1 MKFEYDILIS
11 FSDADNKPL
20 DKSQK
25 GWVDS
30 FHNFLERLL
39 TQLMGEKPVIKI
51 SNGNAPAD
59 ISSKALT
66 MVSVISPD
74 YVESVTCVREAE
86 SFYRNLEKENKL
98 QKDGLNRIFK
108 VLKSYVPTNKH
119 PEGLRDLI
127 GYNLYNI
134 NYVTGDSIEITDF
147 FESDV
152 DNTYWLRLVDIAHDL
167 YDIISST
174 RDKKSDHLLTVGAAN
189 EYIYLANAA
198 RDLAVQRDVIKREL
212 QRHGYTVLPNYAI
225 PSDAK
230 DIENKVI
237 SDLEKCKLSIHFIS
251 GSAYGKTDEKQKG
264 LPEIQNEIAARFSSE
279 KNDKNS
285 NKDFLEFPRFIWIP
299 PDFRVSD
306 EQQKIFIENFK
317 RDAQLVASADVLSI
331 PLEELKAIIRN
342 ELYEINAR
350 KAAASNQLASSN
362 VDSGKTNIYLICDKM
377 DFPEG
382 KKIADHL
389 SVSGYE
395 VVIPEF
401 TGTILEARQVHQLN
415 LNKCDAVMIYMS
427 KVSEKWVNS
436 KAHDV
441 LKSPGFGR
449 KKIMRNKVVLV
460 EKGVKLRD
468 HMFLRENDFQV
479 LHNSGEFLS
488 ETLRPFTAKL

>member
-11 FSDADNKPL
+11 FSDSDNKPL
-20 DKSQK
+20 GKNDK

-30 FHNFLERLL
+30 FQNFLERLL
-39 TQLMGEKPVIKI
+39 TQLMGEKPRILI
-51 SNGNAPAD
+51 SSGTAAAD

-66 MVSVISPD
+66 LVSVLSPD
-74 YVESVTCVREAE
+74 YVTSVPCVRESE
-86 SFYRNLEKENKL
+86 SFYRNLEKEDTL

-134 NYVTGDSIEITDF
+134 NYTTGDSIEITDF
-147 FESDV
+147 FEADV
-152 DNTYWLRLVDIAHDL
+152 ENTYWLRLVDLAHDL
-167 YDIISST
+167 YDIIIASK
-174 RDKKSDHLLTVGAAN
+174 DKKPEHALAVGSAN

-212 QRHGYTVLPNYAI
+212 QRHGYTVLPNYSI
-225 PSDAK
+225 PSDAPDLEHK
-230 DIENKVI
+230 IVD
-237 SDLEKCKLSIHFIS
+237 DLEKCKLSIHFIS
-251 GSAYGKTDEKQKG
+251 GSAYGKTEEKQKN
-264 LPEIQNEIAARFSSE
+264 LSEIQNEIAAKFSSKKNE
-279 KNDKNS
+279 KSN

-317 RDAQLVASADVLSI
+317 RDAQLVAGADVLSI
-331 PLEELKAIIRN
+331 PLEELKSIIRN

-350 KAAASNQLASSN
+350 KTNTVNQSFSAA
-362 VDSGKTNIYLICDKM
+362 DSGKTSVYMICDKM
-377 DFPEG
+377 DMAEG

-395 VVIPEF
+395 VLLPEF
-401 TGTILEARQVHQLN
+401 TNSILESRQIHQLN
-415 LNKCDAVMIYMS
+415 LNKCDAVLIYMG

-468 HMFLRENDFQV
+468 HMFLRENDFYV
-479 LHNSGEFLS
+479 LHNAGEFLS

>member
-11 FSDADNKPL
+11 FSGADDKPL
-20 DKSQK
+20 EKYPK
-25 GWVDS
+25 GWVNS
-30 FHNFLERLL
+30 FQSFLERLL
-39 TQLMGEKPVIKI
+39 TQLMGEKPKI
-51 SNGNAPAD
+51 ILSDGNAPSD

-66 MVSVISPD
+66 MVSVLSPN
-74 YVESVTCVREAE
+74 YVDSVPHVREAE
-86 SFYRNLEKENKL
+86 SFYRNLEKDGSL

-134 NYVTGDSIEITDF
+134 DYITGESIEITDF
-147 FESDV
+147 FEADV
-152 DNTYWLRLVDIAHDL
+152 ENTYWLRLVDLAHDL
-167 YDIISST
+167 YDIIIASK
-174 RDKKSDHLLTVGAAN
+174 DQKSEHVLAVGAAN

-212 QRHGYTVLPNYAI
+212 QRHGYTVLPNYSI
-225 PSDAK
+225 PSDAQN
-230 DIENKVI
+230 IEEKIVD
-237 SDLEKCKLSIHFIS
+237 DLEKCKLSIHFIS
-251 GSAYGKTDEKQKG
+251 GSAYNKSEEKQKG
-264 LPEIQNEIAARFSSE
+264 LPEIQNEIAAKFSSK
-279 KNDKNS
+279 KNDKNV

-299 PDFRVSD
+299 PDYRVSD

-317 RDAQLVASADVLSI
+317 RDAQLVAGADVLSI
-331 PLEELKAIIRN
+331 PLEELKAIVRN

-350 KAAASNQLASSN
+350 KTSVSNQSSLSN
-362 VDSGKTNIYLICDKM
+362 DSGKTSIYLICDKM
-377 DFPEG
+377 DYDGG

-395 VVIPEF
+395 VIIPEF
-401 TGTILEARQVHQLN
+401 KGTILESRQIHQLN
-415 LNKCDAVMIYMS
+415 LNKCDAVLIYMS

-449 KKIMRNKVVLV
+449 KKVMRNKIVLV

>member
-11 FSDADNKPL
+11 FSPEDNKL
-20 DKSQK
+20 LEKSAK

-30 FHNFLERLL
+30 FQNFLERLL
-39 TQLMGEKPVIKI
+39 TQLMGEKPKI
-51 SNGNAPAD
+51 LISSGNAPAD

-66 MVSVISPD
+66 MVTVLSPEYVSSVS
-74 YVESVTCVREAE
+74 SVKEAE
-86 SFYRNLEKENKL
+86 SFYRNLERDNTL

-119 PEGLRDLI
+119 PDGLRELI

-134 NYVTGDSIEITDF
+134 NYATGESIEITDF

-152 DNTYWLRLVDIAHDL
+152 ENTYWLRLVDLAHDL
-167 YDIISST
+167 YDIIITS
-174 RDKKSDHLLTVGAAN
+174 RDRKPENLLSVGSAN

-212 QRHGYTVLPNYAI
+212 QRHGYTVLPNYSI
-225 PSDAK
+225 PSDAPDLEDK
-230 DIENKVI
+230 IVD
-237 SDLEKCKLSIHFIS
+237 DLEKCKLSIHFIS
-251 GSAYGKTDEKQKG
+251 GSAYGKTDDKQKG
-264 LPEIQNEIAARFSSE
+264 LPEIQNEIAAKFSS
-279 KNDKNS
+279 DKNEKS
-285 NKDFLEFPRFIWIP
+285 KNKDFLEFPRFIWIP

-306 EQQKIFIENFK
+306 ELQKIFIENFK
-317 RDAQLVASADVLSI
+317 RDAQLVAGADVLSI
-331 PLEELKAIIRN
+331 PLEELKLIVRN

-350 KAAASNQLASSN
+350 KTNVSNQNTSVL
-362 VDSGKTNIYLICDKM
+362 DSGKTSVYMICDKM
-377 DFPEG
+377 DMPEG

-395 VVIPEF
+395 VILSEF
-401 TGTILEARQVHQLN
+401 TDSILESRQIHQLN
-415 LNKCDAVMIYMS
+415 LNKCDAVLIYMS

-449 KKIMRNKVVLV
+449 KKIMRSKVVLI

-468 HMFLRENDFQV
+468 HMFLRENDFQI

>member
-11 FSDADNKPL
+11 FSSADDKPL
-20 DKSQK
+20 DKTQR
-25 GWVDS
+25 GWVNS
-30 FHNFLERLL
+30 FQDFLERLL
-39 TQLMGEKPVIKI
+39 TQLMGEKPKI
-51 SNGNAPAD
+51 LISDGSSASD

-66 MVSVISPD
+66 MVSILSPN
-74 YVESVTCVREAE
+74 YVESVPHVREAE
-86 SFYRNLEKENKL
+86 TFYRNLEKSNSL
-98 QKDGLNRIFK
+98 QQDGLNRIFK

-134 NYVTGDSIEITDF
+134 NYITGESIEITDF
-147 FESDV
+147 FEADV
-152 DNTYWLRLVDIAHDL
+152 ENTYWLRLVDLAHDL
-167 YDIISST
+167 YDIIITS
-174 RDKKSDHLLTVGAAN
+174 RDKKSEHLLNVAGAN
-189 EYIYLANAA
+189 EYIYLANSA

-212 QRHGYTVLPNYAI
+212 QRHGYTVLPNYSI
-225 PSDAK
+225 PADAK
-230 DIENKVI
+230 DLETKII
-237 SDLEKCKLSIHFIS
+237 GDLEKCKLSIHFIS
-251 GSAYGKTDEKQKG
+251 GSAYNKAEEKIKG
-264 LPEIQNEIAARFSSE
+264 LPEIQNEVAANFSSS
-279 KNDKNS
+279 KNDKNP
-285 NKDFLEFPRFIWIP
+285 NKDFMEFPRFIWIP
-299 PDFRVSD
+299 PDSKVSD

-317 RDAQLVASADVLSI
+317 RDAQLVSSADVLSI

-350 KAAASNQLASSN
+350 KSN
-362 VDSGKTNIYLICDKM
+362 VANQSTLLHDSGKTCIYLVCDKM
-377 DFPEG
+377 DSVES

-395 VVIPEF
+395 VITPEF
-401 TGTILEARQVHQLN
+401 SGTILESRQIHQLN
-415 LNKCDAVMIYMS
+415 LNKCDAVLIYMNH
-427 KVSEKWVNS
+427 VSEKWVNS

-468 HMFLRENDFQV
+468 HIFLREHDFQV
-479 LHNSGEFLS
+479 LHNSGDFLS

>member
-11 FSDADNKPL
+11 FSDTDNKPL
-20 DKSQK
+20 EKYQK

-30 FHNFLERLL
+30 FQNFLERLL
-39 TQLMGEKPVIKI
+39 TQLMGEKPKIKI
-51 SNGNAPAD
+51 SPGSASSD

-66 MVSVISPD
+66 MVAVLSPD
-74 YVESVTCVREAE
+74 YVSSVPCVKEAE
-86 SFYRNLEKENKL
+86 TFYRNLEKENAL

-119 PEGLRDLI
+119 PEGLRELI

-134 NYVTGDSIEITDF
+134 NYTTGDSIEITDF

-152 DNTYWLRLVDIAHDL
+152 ENTYWLRLVDLAHDL
-167 YDIISST
+167 YDIIIAAK
-174 RDKKSDHLLTVGAAN
+174 DKKPEHTLAVGGAN

-212 QRHGYTVLPNYAI
+212 QRHGYTVLPNYSI
-225 PSDAK
+225 PSDAP
-230 DIENKVI
+230 DLENKI
-237 SDLEKCKLSIHFIS
+237 TDDLEKCKLSIHFIS
-251 GSAYGKTDEKQKG
+251 GSSYSKTDEKQKG
-264 LPEIQNEIAARFSSE
+264 LPEIQNEIAAKFSSKKNE
-279 KNDKNS
+279 KNI

-299 PDFRVSD
+299 PDFRVTD

-317 RDAQLVASADVLSI
+317 RDAQLVAGADVLSI
-331 PLEELKAIIRN
+331 PLEELKTIIRN
-342 ELYEINAR
+342 ELYEINTR
-350 KAAASNQLASSN
+350 RNNSSSQSIAN
-362 VDSGKTNIYLICDKM
+362 VESGKTSVYMICDKM
-377 DFPEG
+377 DMNEG

-389 SVSGYE
+389 SVSGYD
-395 VVIPEF
+395 VILPEF
-401 TGTILEARQVHQLN
+401 TDSILESRQIHQLN
-415 LNKCDAVMIYMS
+415 LNKCDAVLIYMG

-479 LHNSGEFLS
+479 LHNTGEFLS

>member
-11 FSDADNKPL
+11 FSDLDNKPL

-30 FHNFLERLL
+30 FHSFLERLL
-39 TQLMGEKPVIKI
+39 TQLMGEKPTILI
-51 SNGNAPAD
+51 SSGNASQD
-59 ISSKALT
+59 VYSKALT
-66 MVSVISPD
+66 MVSILSPS
-74 YVESVTCVREAE
+74 YVESVSSVREAE
-86 SFYRNLEKENKL
+86 SFYRNLDKEKAL
-98 QKDGLNRIFK
+98 QQDGLNRIFK

-119 PEGLRDLI
+119 PEGLRELI

-134 NYVTGDSIEITDF
+134 NYITGDSIEITDF

-152 DNTYWLRLVDIAHDL
+152 DNTYWLRLVDLAHDL
-167 YDIISST
+167 YDIISSSK
-174 RDKKSDHLLTVGAAN
+174 DKKSEHMLAVGAAN

-212 QRHGYTVLPNYAI
+212 QRHGYTVLPNISI
-225 PSDAK
+225 PSDSK
-230 DIENKVI
+230 DIETKVVD
-237 SDLEKCKLSIHFIS
+237 DLGKCKLSIHFIS
-251 GSAYGKTDEKQKG
+251 GSAYNKSEEKLKG
-264 LPEIQNEIAARFSSE
+264 LPEIQNEIAAKFSSD
-279 KNDKNS
+279 KNDKNA

-317 RDAQLVASADVLSI
+317 RDAQMVAGADVLSI
-331 PLEELKAIIRN
+331 PLEELKAIVRN
-342 ELYEINAR
+342 ELFEINAR
-350 KAAASNQLASSN
+350 KTNASNSSTSTTI
-362 VDSGKTNIYLICDKM
+362 DSGKAIIYLICDKM
-377 DFPEG
+377 DFAGG

-395 VVIPEF
+395 VIIPEF
-401 TGTILEARQVHQLN
+401 TGTILEARQIHQLN
-415 LNKCDAVMIYMS
+415 LNKCDAVMIYMD

-449 KKIMRNKVVLV
+449 KKIMRNKVVMV
-460 EKGVKLRD
+460 EKNVKLRD
-468 HMFLRENDFQV
+468 HMFLRENDFIV
-479 LHNSGEFLS
+479 LHNTGEFLS
-488 ETLRPFTAKL
+488 EILRPFTAKL